1 MVSMENQ
8 KVEDIVNGQNKT
20 VKNVI
25 HFKDVKLQFGSEQIY
40 DNISFDVNSGEF
52 ISILGPSGCGKSTS
66 LRIIG
71 GLLDISSGDVSI
83 TNKAPKEAWRELS
96 YVFQSARLVPWRNA
110 LKNVML
116 GMELRYDGL
125 KKTAMESRAKE
136 LLSLVGLSGD
146 IEKFPSMLS
155 GGERQR
161 VAIARALA
169 VDPKI
174 ILMDEPFAALD
185 LNTRERLREELI
197 GIWEKTKKTII
208 FVTHDIDEALIL
220 ADRIILLSDKPTR
233 VLETIEINEK
243 RPRTIED
250 SDNLRLNRS
259 HLTELFK
266 KLEKVY

>member
-1 MVSMENQ
+1 MLPLRVDGTLN
-8 KVEDIVNGQNKT
+8 NKPKT
-20 VKNVI
+20 TNNVI
-25 HFKDVKLQFGSEQIY
+25 HFDNVKLQFGSEQIY
-40 DNISFDVNSGEF
+40 DNISFDVNDGEF

-71 GLLDISSGDVSI
+71 GLLDISAGDVTV
-83 TNKAPKEAWRELS
+83 TNKEPKQAWKELS
-96 YVFQSARLVPWRNA
+96 YVFQSARLAPWRNA
-110 LKNVML
+110 IKNVTL

-125 KKTAMESRAKE
+125 KKQDMENRAKE
-136 LLSLVGLSGD
+136 LLTMVGLKD
-146 IEKFPSMLS
+146 DMAKFPSMLS

-197 GIWEKTKKTII
+197 DIWGKTKKTIV

-233 VLETIEINEK
+233 VLETIKINEK
-243 RPRTIED
+243 RPRTIDESD
-250 SDNLRLNRS
+250 SLRSNRS

>member
-1 MVSMENQ
+1 MIAPQKTYKLENRLT
-8 KVEDIVNGQNKT
+8 KT
-20 VKNVI
+20 ANNI
-25 HFKDVKLQFGSEQIY
+25 IRFNDVKLQFGLEKIY
-40 DNISFDVNSGEF
+40 DNISFGVNDGEF

-71 GLLDISSGDVSI
+71 GLLDISSGDVLV

-110 LKNVML
+110 IKNVML

-125 KKTAMESRAKE
+125 KKGAMENRAKE
-136 LLSLVGLSGD
+136 LLNLVGLSDD

-197 GIWEKTKKTII
+197 DIWEKTKKTII

-243 RPRTIED
+243 RPRMIEE
-250 SDNLRLNRS
+250 SDNLRFNKA

>member
-1 MVSMENQ
+1 MPPLRIDGTLN
-8 KVEDIVNGQNKT
+8 NKPKT
-20 VKNVI
+20 ANNVI
-25 HFKDVKLQFGSEQIY
+25 HFDNVKLQFGSEQIY
-40 DNISFDVNSGEF
+40 DNISFDVNDGEF

-71 GLLDISSGDVSI
+71 GLLDISAGDVTV
-83 TNKAPKEAWRELS
+83 TNKEPKQAWKELS

-110 LKNVML
+110 IKNVTL

-125 KKTAMESRAKE
+125 EKQDMENRAKE
-136 LLSLVGLSGD
+136 LLTMVGLKD
-146 IEKFPSMLS
+146 DMAKYPSMLS

-197 GIWEKTKKTII
+197 DIWGKTKKTIV

-233 VLETIEINEK
+233 VLETIKINEK
-243 RPRTIED
+243 RPRTIEESD
-250 SDNLRLNRS
+250 SLRSNRS

>member
-1 MVSMENQ
+1 MLPLRVDGTLN
-8 KVEDIVNGQNKT
+8 NKPKT
-20 VKNVI
+20 TNNVI
-25 HFKDVKLQFGSEQIY
+25 HFDNVKLQFGSEQIY
-40 DNISFDVNSGEF
+40 DNISFDVSDGEF

-71 GLLDISSGDVSI
+71 GLLNISSGDVTV
-83 TNKAPKEAWRELS
+83 TNKEPKQAWKELS

-110 LKNVML
+110 IKNVTL

-125 KKTAMESRAKE
+125 KKQDMENRAKE
-136 LLSLVGLSGD
+136 LLTMVGLKD
-146 IEKFPSMLS
+146 DMAKYPSMLS

-197 GIWEKTKKTII
+197 DTWGKTKKTIV

-233 VLETIEINEK
+233 VLETIKINEK
-243 RPRTIED
+243 RPRTIEESD
-250 SDNLRLNRS
+250 SLRSNRS

>member
-1 MVSMENQ
+1 
-8 KVEDIVNGQNKT
+8 
-20 VKNVI
+20 
-25 HFKDVKLQFGSEQIY
+25 
-40 DNISFDVNSGEF
+40 
-52 ISILGPSGCGKSTS
+52 
-66 LRIIG
+66 
-71 GLLDISSGDVSI
+71 
-83 TNKAPKEAWRELS
+83 
-96 YVFQSARLVPWRNA
+96 
-110 LKNVML
+110 
-116 GMELRYDGL
+116 MELRYDGL
-125 KKTAMESRAKE
+125 EKQDMENRAKE
-136 LLSLVGLSGD
+136 LLTMVGLKD
-146 IEKFPSMLS
+146 DMAKYPSMLS

-197 GIWEKTKKTII
+197 DIWGKTKKTIV

-233 VLETIEINEK
+233 VLETIKINEK
-243 RPRTIED
+243 RPRTIEESD
-250 SDNLRLNRS
+250 SLRSNRS

>member
-1 MVSMENQ
+1 MDSLKVDKMENRQ
-8 KVEDIVNGQNKT
+8 IVSKT
-20 VKNVI
+20 NVI
-25 HFKDVKLQFGSEQIY
+25 HFKNVKLQFGSEQIY
-40 DNISFDVNSGEF
+40 DDISFDVNSGEF

-71 GLLDISSGDVSI
+71 GLLDISSGEVSI
-83 TNKAPKEAWRELS
+83 TGKAPSEAWKELS

-110 LKNVML
+110 IKNVTL
-116 GMELRYDGL
+116 GMELRYDG
-125 KKTAMESRAKE
+125 MENKIMENRAKE
-136 LLSLVGLSGD
+136 LLNLVGLND
-146 IEKFPSMLS
+146 DMEKFPSMLS

-197 GIWEKTKKTII
+197 DIWNKTKKTII

-220 ADRIILLSDKPTR
+220 ADRIILLSDKPTC
-233 VLETIEINEK
+233 VLETIEIHEE
-243 RPRTIED
+243 RPRTIDE
-250 SDNLRLNRS
+250 SDGLRSNRI

-266 KLEKVY
+266 KLEKVYEN

>member
-1 MVSMENQ
+1 
-8 KVEDIVNGQNKT
+8 
-20 VKNVI
+20 
-25 HFKDVKLQFGSEQIY
+25 
-40 DNISFDVNSGEF
+40 
-52 ISILGPSGCGKSTS
+52 
-66 LRIIG
+66 
-71 GLLDISSGDVSI
+71 
-83 TNKAPKEAWRELS
+83 
-96 YVFQSARLVPWRNA
+96 
-110 LKNVML
+110 
-116 GMELRYDGL
+116 
-125 KKTAMESRAKE
+125 
-136 LLSLVGLSGD
+136 
-146 IEKFPSMLS
+146 MLS

>member
-1 MVSMENQ
+1 MPPLRIDGTLN
-8 KVEDIVNGQNKT
+8 NKPKT
-20 VKNVI
+20 TNNVI
-25 HFKDVKLQFGSEQIY
+25 HFDNVKLQFGSEQIY
-40 DNISFDVNSGEF
+40 DNISFDVNDGEF

-71 GLLDISSGDVSI
+71 GLLDISAGDVTV
-83 TNKAPKEAWRELS
+83 TNKEPKQAWKELS

-110 LKNVML
+110 IKNVTL

-125 KKTAMESRAKE
+125 KKQDMENRAKE
-136 LLSLVGLSGD
+136 LLTMVGLKD
-146 IEKFPSMLS
+146 DMAKFPSMLS

-197 GIWEKTKKTII
+197 DIWGKTKKTIV

-233 VLETIEINEK
+233 VLETIKINEK
-243 RPRTIED
+243 RPRTIDESD
-250 SDNLRLNRS
+250 SMRSNRS

>member
-1 MVSMENQ
+1 MLPLRVDGTLN
-8 KVEDIVNGQNKT
+8 NKPKT
-20 VKNVI
+20 TNNVI
-25 HFKDVKLQFGSEQIY
+25 HFDNVKLQFGSEQIY
-40 DNISFDVNSGEF
+40 DNISFDVNDGEF

-71 GLLDISSGDVSI
+71 GLLEISAGDVMV
-83 TNKAPKEAWRELS
+83 TNKEPKQAWKELS

-110 LKNVML
+110 IKNVTL

-125 KKTAMESRAKE
+125 KKQDMENRAKE
-136 LLSLVGLSGD
+136 LLTMVGLKD
-146 IEKFPSMLS
+146 DMAKFPSMLS

-185 LNTRERLREELI
+185 LNTRKRLREELI
-197 GIWEKTKKTII
+197 DIWEKTKKTII

-233 VLETIEINEK
+233 VLETIKINEK
-243 RPRTIED
+243 RPRTIDASD
-250 SDNLRLNRS
+250 SLRSNKS

-266 KLEKVY
+266 KLEKIY

>member
-1 MVSMENQ
+1 MPPLRIDGTLN
-8 KVEDIVNGQNKT
+8 NKPKT
-20 VKNVI
+20 TNNVI
-25 HFKDVKLQFGSEQIY
+25 HFDNVKLQFGSEQIY
-40 DNISFDVNSGEF
+40 DNISFDVNDGEF

-71 GLLDISSGDVSI
+71 GLLDISAGDVTV
-83 TNKAPKEAWRELS
+83 TNKEPKQAWKELS

-110 LKNVML
+110 IKNVTL

-125 KKTAMESRAKE
+125 KKQDMENRAKE
-136 LLSLVGLSGD
+136 LLTMVGLKD
-146 IEKFPSMLS
+146 DMAKFPSMLS

-197 GIWEKTKKTII
+197 DIWGKTKKTIV

-233 VLETIEINEK
+233 VLETIKINEK
-243 RPRTIED
+243 RPRTIDESD
-250 SDNLRLNRS
+250 SLRSNRS